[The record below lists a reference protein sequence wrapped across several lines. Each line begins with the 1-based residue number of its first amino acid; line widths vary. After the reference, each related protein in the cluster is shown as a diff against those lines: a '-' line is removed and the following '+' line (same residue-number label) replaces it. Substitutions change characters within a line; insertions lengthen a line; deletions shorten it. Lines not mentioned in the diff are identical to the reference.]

1 MKRKKLWITII
12 SIVASLII
20 IVTGGYFLT
29 KLSSVSV
36 EFRTRLNEGSRLESG
51 ILDKVKASGNFDYNS
66 SVLFLDTKKSVDKIE
81 SEHPY
86 IKVQQVIRKFPNKL
100 MIYVTERIPKYRVKD
115 NDLTNQWYI
124 LDDEFKVLECV
135 TSGDVERDFK
145 DVTVEIQY
153 FKANAIEGE
162 FINKSTEMNMIN
174 QIMSGVFGKTK
185 DYFAISAIN
194 YDSESNVF
202 YLTTKADMFEYENVC
217 EIQIKGCTHLKE
229 KAFMATSVF
238 VEKDFEGIDIDLTKK
253 VIVIADDEGC
263 LIQNV

>member
-36 EFRTRLNEGSRLESG
+36 EFRTRLSEGSKLEIG
-51 ILDKVKASGNFDYNS
+51 ILDKVKKSGDFDYNA
-66 SVLFLDTKKSVDKIE
+66 SVLFLNTQKSVDKIE

-100 MIYVTERIPKYRVKD
+100 TVYVVERIPKYRVKD
-115 NDLTNQWYI
+115 NDLSNKWYI

-135 TSGDVERDFK
+135 TSEDVERDFA
-145 DVTVEIQY
+145 DITVEIQY
-153 FKANAIEGE
+153 FTANAVEGE
-162 FINKSTEMNMIN
+162 FINKTTEMKLVNN
-174 QIMSGVFGKTK
+174 IMSGVFGKTK

-194 YDSESNVF
+194 YESDTNVF
-202 YLTTKADMFEYENVC
+202 YLTTKADLFEYENVC
-217 EIQIKGCTHLKE
+217 EIQIKGRTNLKD
-229 KAFMATSVF
+229 KAFKATSVF

-253 VIVIADDEGC
+253 VIIIADDDGC
-263 LIQNV
+263 IIQNV